1 MTSRRPSSATPPS
14 AGPRPRAP
22 PAWSRRRSARSPR
35 GSASSRSGRRWP
47 PCASTATRSPGRAGG
62 GGERRP
68 LGVSLGEGPR
78 ARRGDGLGDRQAPAA
93 RADAPAQGGRH
104 ESGAP
109 AGAARP
115 RAVRARGAGRGRAGG
130 GPPAPPHLLSR
141 LRVGTRGSAL
151 ALAQSTPVAEALG
164 AELVTIRT
172 TGDRGAGVGDKA
184 RWVKELEAA
193 LLSGE
198 IDLAV
203 HSAKDVPGE
212 IPDGLAIV
220 AAPPRGP
227 SEDVLCGAPSLAAL
241 PPGARVGTS
250 SLRRAA
256 QLRAARDDLDV
267 QEVHGNVDTRLRKL
281 ADGEQ
286 DALVLARAGLA
297 RLGREEGA
305 PLPWVPAPGQG
316 TLALEG
322 RAGDDAVTAL
332 ARAVADPA
340 AEEALRAER
349 TVAAALGASCHSA
362 FGAHAARPPGGGPLR
377 RRTWIG
383 APDGGTWIADELD
396 GEEAEALALTMAER
410 LRTVGAVELLG

>member
-1 MTSRRPSSATPPS
+1 MRRGRRRDPPRRRRPPEGRAAQRLRPP
-14 AGPRPRAP
+14 GRGRGRL
-22 PAWSRRRSARSPR
+22 SRGRGGDRRLRRVARSARGP
-35 GSASSRSGRRWP
+35 AHAGRPARARRRDRP
-47 PCASTATRSPGRAGG
+47 AGG
-62 GGERRP
+62 GRERRP

-93 RADAPAQGGRH
+93 RADAQAQGGRH
-104 ESGAP
+104 GPGAP
-109 AGAARP
+109 AGAARA

-164 AELVTIRT
+164 AELVPVRT

-212 IPDGLAIV
+212 LPDGLSIV
-220 AAPPRGP
+220 AAPARGP
-227 SEDVLCGAPSLAAL
+227 SEDALCGAPSLAAL

-267 QEVHGNVDTRLRKL
+267 QEVRGNVDTRLRKL
-281 ADGEQ
+281 AEGEQ

-297 RLGREEGA
+297 RLGRDEPAA
-305 PLPWVPAPGQG
+305 PLDWVPAPGQG

-322 RAGDDAVTAL
+322 RAGDDEVTRQ
-332 ARAVADPA
+332 ARAVADPV
-340 AEEALRAER
+340 AEE
-349 TVAAALGASCHSA
+349 
-362 FGAHAARPPGGGPLR
+362 
-377 RRTWIG
+377 
-383 APDGGTWIADELD
+383 
-396 GEEAEALALTMAER
+396 
-410 LRTVGAVELLG
+410 